1 MLFFFVQILGTQEMK
16 NWTLRLGV
24 TWLKKRILQ
33 NPSEKKERKKEAR
46 NDMTVDTD

>member
-1 MLFFFVQILGTQEMK
+1 MK
-16 NWTLRLGV
+16 NWTVRLGV
-24 TWLKKRILQ
+24 TWLKDQILQ